1 VKPVAW
7 WADYSMVAA
16 CIVLDVFAI
25 FLFFY
30 VVRLMEHES

>member
-1 VKPVAW
+1 
-7 WADYSMVAA
+7 MVAA
-16 CIVLDVFAI
+16 CIVVDLFAI